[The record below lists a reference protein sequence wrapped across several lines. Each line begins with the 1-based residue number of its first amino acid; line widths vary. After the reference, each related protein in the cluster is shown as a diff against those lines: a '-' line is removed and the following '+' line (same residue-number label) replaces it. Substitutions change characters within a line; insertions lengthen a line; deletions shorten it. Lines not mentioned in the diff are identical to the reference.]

1 RVSIRTTQRSR
12 LKQEAKPCMVA
23 PFQASPSNSPAMAIT
38 HAELSSL
45 QTHWRTDIGNRIA
58 LFLVLLSVLFGL
70 SSFVLCLTA
79 EASRSKVTSMPVGFL
94 EHGDVRR
101 ARLHA
106 GGSHVS
112 QPPGTGGLAAPRRS
126 THAVV
131 HRSMATCVLFLATWR
146 EPIHLFYSCRSA
158 SFAPHNSCERRI
170 CFGIAKELLL
180 IGIGVESGH
189 VSQLRQPKPDCHVI
203 RPVLFAAAGIFGLI
217 SVLLGVGRYLTALQ
231 TQRLHLLEENMLR
244 DHPHQFPPPEAP

>member
-1 RVSIRTTQRSR
+1 SVLFGLSSFVLCLTAEASRS
-12 LKQEAKPCMVA
+12 KEAKPCMVP

-79 EASRSKVTSMPVGFL
+79 EASRSKSVYTGSGRTPLACGVCSFLLLAVAMFVEHAYMLVAVTCP
-94 EHGDVRR
+94 
-101 ARLHA
+101 
-106 GGSHVS
+106 SHPAPAAWPLPDDPRTLS
-112 QPPGTGGLAAPRRS
+112 FTGRWLAAS
-126 THAVV
+126 
-131 HRSMATCVLFLATWR
+131 S
-146 EPIHLFYSCRSA
+146 YSRPGENPFVCS
-158 SFAPHNSCERRI
+158 
-170 CFGIAKELLL
+170 IAELLL

-217 SVLLGVGRYLTALQ
+217 SVLLGVGQYLTALQ

>member
-1 RVSIRTTQRSR
+1 
-12 LKQEAKPCMVA
+12 
-23 PFQASPSNSPAMAIT
+23 MAIT

-79 EASRSKVTSMPVGFL
+79 EASRSKQDLRVRLHRQRAHAAGLRRILVPPARG
-94 EHGDVRR
+94 GDVRR

-131 HRSMATCVLFLATWR
+131 HRSMATCVLFLAIWR